1 MPVRLARGWHLL
13 TAVVSGGSLLLQLVL
28 VLASDNDTV
37 LIRLIRLVSYFTIQ
51 SNLIVTAVA
60 IMLVRDPRRDGA
72 FWRVARLASV
82 VCIGVTG
89 LVYVAVLRD
98 LFVLGPLDRIANAGL
113 HYATPVLAV
122 LGWALFGPRP
132 RVDLRVVRL
141 TLAYPVLW
149 LAYILARGAIV
160 HEYPYPFVDVD
171 EQGYAAVFINC
182 LVVTVV
188 FLALSGLVWL
198 LDRSAPPAPSQRRAT
213 VSGQSAGR
221 EAP

>member
-171 EQGYAAVFINC
+171 KQGYAAVFINC